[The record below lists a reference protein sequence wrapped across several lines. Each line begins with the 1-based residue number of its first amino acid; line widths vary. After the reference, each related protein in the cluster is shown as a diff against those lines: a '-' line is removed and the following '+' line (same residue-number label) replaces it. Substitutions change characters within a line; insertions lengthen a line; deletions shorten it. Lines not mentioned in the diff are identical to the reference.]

1 MLINTNYNKKAIETQ
16 TRLFFFKT
24 LETIMK
30 DKDFKEQY
38 EQITEL
44 YDLAEDLAATVENKQ
59 VKNPEAQL
67 NLVEPLINDIADSA
81 DVLSEEYIN
90 ILEHPSTKKAA
101 KGRVEKAMRQ
111 IFMALENYR
120 NRLKEASSTTLTK
133 LANLADTTVE
143 KIYKQTEKIM
153 IIFMQLIDLS
163 LERIM
168 RKQELDEFRRNNMQ
182 FLNSMPQHSH

>member
-1 MLINTNYNKKAIETQ
+1 
-16 TRLFFFKT
+16 
-24 LETIMK
+24 MK

-38 EQITEL
+38 DQITSL

-59 VKNPEAQL
+59 VKNPEKQL
-67 NLVEPLINDIADSA
+67 ALVEPLINEIADSA
-81 DVLSEEYIN
+81 DVLTEEYIN
-90 ILEHPSTKKAA
+90 ILEHPSTKKTA
-101 KGRVEKAMRQ
+101 KGRVEKALRQ

-120 NRLKEASSTTLTK
+120 NQIKENSGTALAA
-133 LANLADTTVE
+133 LANIADATVE

-168 RKQELDEFRRNNMQ
+168 RKQELDEFRRNNAQ
-182 FLNSMPQHSH
+182 FLNAMPQHGH